1 MAVSAAARRNGGWAP
16 WATAAVAGAILV
28 ALLVVYFVVFLPY
41 RRDYA
46 PGQLTASELT
56 AMTAAT
62 TELDN
67 VGALG
72 GKNFDTNYSRAIA
85 GSTGPFRQD
94 LLRERSAAQ
103 KNLAGHSATAV
114 VTQRAVVG
122 PVSSGGTSGY
132 QLLMNLSGPQSS
144 ITSAL
149 LAPQQVSVTVVHQ
162 NGKWLVSDIR
172 SVGIT
177 S

>member
-1 MAVSAAARRNGGWAP
+1 MPARRSGGSAP
-16 WATAAVAGAILV
+16 WVTAAIAGAVLV

-46 PGQLTASELT
+46 PGQLTSAEQA

-67 VGALG
+67 IGALG
-72 GKNFDTNYSRAIA
+72 GKNFDTNYTRAIA
-85 GSTGPFRQD
+85 GATGAFKHD
-94 LLRERSAAQ
+94 LITERSTAK
-103 KNLAGHSATAV
+103 KNLAGRSATAV
-114 VTQRAVVG
+114 VTQRALVG
-122 PVSSGGTSGY
+122 PVSGSGTSGY
-132 QLLMNLSGPQSS
+132 ELLMNLSGPQSS
-144 ITSAL
+144 IASAL
-149 LAPQQVSVTVVHQ
+149 LAPQQVNVTIVNQ
-162 NGKWLVSDIR
+162 GGKWLVSDIR